1 MNIQK
6 NINLASYTTYQIG
19 GPADLFVVV
28 KIKDQLAKAILYA
41 RENNLAYFV
50 LGTGANILF
59 GDKGFRGLVIK
70 NEADSVRIAS
80 TRLIAE
86 SGATVA
92 SLITKSV
99 ENGLSGF
106 EHFAGIP
113 STVGGA
119 LWQNLH
125 FLSPDRME
133 TVFIESILES
143 ALILDESNN
152 ASVVNKGFFEF
163 GYDTS
168 ILHSRNIAVLEAT
181 FVLTY
186 KDKTLIQK
194 QIDENLKWRN
204 DKQPPL
210 ENFPSCGSV
219 FQKIEGVGAGRL
231 IDQVGLKGFR
241 VGGAQVSEKHA
252 NFIVNTGGAK
262 ASDVVNIIN
271 MIKEKVFKETGYAL
285 KTEISYIGEFI

>member
-1 MNIQK
+1 MNIQN
-6 NINLASYTTYQIG
+6 NIILAPYTTYQIG
-19 GPADLFVVV
+19 GPADNFVVV
-28 KIKDQLAKAILYA
+28 KTKDQLAEAITYA
-41 RENNLAYFV
+41 RENNLVYFM

-70 NEADSVRIAS
+70 NEAENVCFEDN
-80 TRLIAE
+80 RLISE
-86 SGATVA
+86 SGATIA
-92 SLITKSV
+92 SLIQKTTN
-99 ENGLSGF
+99 EGLSGF

-125 FLSPDRME
+125 FLSPDRAE

-152 ASVVNKGFFEF
+152 VSVVDKGFFEF

-168 ILHSRNIAVLEAT
+168 ILHSRNIAVLEAV

-204 DKQPPL
+204 DKQPSL

-231 IDQVGLKGFR
+231 IDQVGLKGFQ

-262 ASDVVNIIN
+262 ASDVVSIIN
-271 MIKEKVFKETGYAL
+271 TIKEKVFKETGYVL
-285 KTEISYIGEFI
+285 KTEISFVGEF